1 MGEESIYAFRLE
13 FDCTNNVA
21 KHEAL
26 LLGLE
31 IARDLKV
38 KCLSVIG
45 DFDLIVSQVRNQF
58 ATKNDRLRSYQIV
71 VLDSIEMFD
80 VFSIKVVPR
89 EENTLANALSVTTC
103 TFEILECLKEKNCK
117 VEVLFSPFVLDNQ
130 DHCKF
135 LIMMLK

>member
-45 DFDLIVSQVRNQF
+45 DSDLIVSQV
-58 ATKNDRLRSYQIV
+58 K
-71 VLDSIEMFD
+71 SIC
-80 VFSIKVVPR
+80 
-89 EENTLANALSVTTC
+89 N
-103 TFEILECLKEKNCK
+103 
-117 VEVLFSPFVLDNQ
+117 
-130 DHCKF
+130 
-135 LIMMLK
+135 